1 MEAQGPKSKK
11 QKLVDQLRTMPRNG
25 TVHFPQ
31 LPLVKA
37 ITGYVQIQKGGE
49 IESASPWKNGK
60 ATLLKACGMGVLLQ
74 SFGGTNFCHK
84 RCEKGLEKPTGEL
97 SPLRPERAKGKSDD
111 KNLENSCVKMAS

>member
-49 IESASPWKNGK
+49 IESTSPWKNGK
-60 ATLLKACGMGVLLQ
+60 ATLLKSMWNGSIVTAIWG
-74 SFGGTNFCHK
+74 
-84 RCEKGLEKPTGEL
+84 
-97 SPLRPERAKGKSDD
+97 D
-111 KNLENSCVKMAS
+111 